1 HQVLGQCV
9 ALGVWDNLQS
19 QAIGNIVSLADLSE
33 AGLDISFDTSTLSL
47 SAAISPAALGSS
59 GMDFGTEYQSF
70 VPTTSGRF
78 SWFNSFNL
86 SHTQNW
92 QNDDNSQTSSLEW
105 LAQFNVGGTD
115 GVNLLM
121 ANYLDIDDEQTNF
134 QRGEWQLYYDNP
146 YAPYRLSLGDVE
158 ALGAGHL
165 SGANIGGISLSSD
178 YAALQPSRV
187 IGPNSNQ
194 ALVLTESA
202 DIEIWVNG
210 QMIFNGRQPAGR
222 LSLAN
227 MPMTNGANDIEVRVR
242 YLSGKTETFV
252 FTKFYNTN
260 LLNEGMIN
268 YGAFLGSPSSFGE
281 DGVEYTDSWLSS
293 GFVEYGVNSWLTLGG
308 NGAMASYGQ
317 VVGATAIVGSPWG
330 NFSTRLS
337 FSNHDRIGTG
347 NSVSFNF
354 ESSVI
359 GASNEAAPNLRLSA
373 EFADDFFSTPWEQ
386 EASSISFNRY
396 LASYTWTINSSW
408 YLSLTGSYYSDSLNE
423 QQISA
428 TSLLNWRSGNLTI
441 GPGLTMSQVP
451 MCLRMILNTL

>member
-1 HQVLGQCV
+1 MPVLLTGMDVSGVALKELHQVLGQCV

-308 NGAMASYGQ
+308 MA
-317 VVGATAIVGSPWG
+317 PWPVMA
-330 NFSTRLS
+330 RLS
-337 FSNHDRIGTG
+337 
-347 NSVSFNF
+347 
-354 ESSVI
+354 E
-359 GASNEAAPNLRLSA
+359 LR
-373 EFADDFFSTPWEQ
+373 
-386 EASSISFNRY
+386 R
-396 LASYTWTINSSW
+396 
-408 YLSLTGSYYSDSLNE
+408 
-423 QQISA
+423 
-428 TSLLNWRSGNLTI
+428 
-441 GPGLTMSQVP
+441 
-451 MCLRMILNTL
+451 